1 MSKNDLTELLD
12 IAKRINHGDYN
23 LEDIVV
29 DKNNELYSIIKYFF
43 DALESLKEIST
54 VVDDEVSK
62 FSIFDNILDNIRKL
76 SKDTVE
82 KIFSHVEKL
91 NMNIDSISENI
102 ELLKRNINNDNKKGI
117 TTTFEKLK
125 DAAFD
130 GQGLCFDLITFLEFQ
145 DVIRNKINKLNNI
158 LQEITERL
166 SNLLIKIGIHEGKV
180 DLGNI
185 KDDKQKI
192 ASQDVVDELLR
203 EFGL

>member
-43 DALESLKEIST
+43 DALDSLKEIST

-62 FSIFDNILDNIRKL
+62 FSIFDNILDNIKKL

>member
-62 FSIFDNILDNIRKL
+62 FSIFDNILDNIKKL

-192 ASQDVVDELLR
+192 VSQDVVDELLR

>member
-12 IAKRINHGDYN
+12 IAKRINQGDYT
-23 LEDIVV
+23 LEDIAV

-43 DALESLKEIST
+43 NALESLKEIST
-54 VVDDEVSK
+54 VVDVEVSK
-62 FSIFDNILDNIRKL
+62 FSIFDNILDDIRSL

-91 NMNIDSISENI
+91 NMNIDCIRENI
-102 ELLKRNINNDNKKGI
+102 ELLKRYINSNNKEGI

-125 DAAFD
+125 DASLD
-130 GQGLCFDLITFLEFQ
+130 GQGFCFDLITFLEFQ

-158 LQEITERL
+158 LQEITKRL
-166 SNLLIKIGIHEGKV
+166 SNLLLKIGIHEGKV

-185 KDDKQKI
+185 KAGGQKTS
-192 ASQDVVDELLR
+192 SQDVVDELLK

>member
-12 IAKRINHGDYN
+12 IAKRINQGDYT
-23 LEDIVV
+23 LEDIAV

-43 DALESLKEIST
+43 NALESLKEIST
-54 VVDDEVSK
+54 VVDVEVSK
-62 FSIFDNILDNIRKL
+62 FSIFDNILDDIRSL

-91 NMNIDSISENI
+91 NMNIDCIRENI
-102 ELLKRNINNDNKKGI
+102 ELLKRYINSNNKEGI

-125 DAAFD
+125 DAALD
-130 GQGLCFDLITFLEFQ
+130 GQGICFDLITFLEFQ

-158 LQEITERL
+158 LQEITKRL
-166 SNLLIKIGIHEGKV
+166 SNLLLKIGIHEGKV

-185 KDDKQKI
+185 KAGGQKTS
-192 ASQDVVDELLR
+192 SQDVVDELLK

>member
-192 ASQDVVDELLR
+192 VSQDVVDELLR